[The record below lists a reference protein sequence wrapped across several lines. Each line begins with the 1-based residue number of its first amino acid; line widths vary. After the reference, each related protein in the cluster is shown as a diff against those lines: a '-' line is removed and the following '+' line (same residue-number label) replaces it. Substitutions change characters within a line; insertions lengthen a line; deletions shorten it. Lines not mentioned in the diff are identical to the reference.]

1 MDIQKLWSNIKQILI
16 VHNNRI
22 QTKED
27 FFQELEKHQESDDQ
41 KTYFHFEYPHLESG
55 NLIEAFFLKRKLG
68 FF

>member
-1 MDIQKLWSNIKQILI
+1 MDIQKLWSNIKQILL

-41 KTYFHFEYPHLESG
+41 KTYFH
-55 NLIEAFFLKRKLG
+55 
-68 FF
+68 